1 MRTSSRLRVI
11 LNRDRAARVRG
22 GVFVEAAGNAR
33 GLKEG
38 ARKMAVS
45 LRNTK
50 TESNLREAYLRLS
63 QKYELY
69 QYFALKA
76 DIDGYSEIST
86 IFHSISNS
94 AAAHARLNL
103 EILKAAAPLSEL
115 STGDLVSNIA
125 ATIADLDQR
134 ADVRSKMARA
144 ARDEGFEEI
153 ADWLETVVCAKR
165 KNTHRFESL
174 LRSRLVASA

>member
-1 MRTSSRLRVI
+1 
-11 LNRDRAARVRG
+11 
-22 GVFVEAAGNAR
+22 
-33 GLKEG
+33 
-38 ARKMAVS
+38 MAVS

-69 QYFALKA
+69 RYFAQKA

-103 EILKAAAPLSEL
+103 EIFKSAAAPLTDYSI
-115 STGDLVSNIA
+115 GDVVSNIA

-144 ARDEGFEEI
+144 AREEGFEEI

-174 LRSRLVASA
+174 LRSRLVASE